1 MAVEASS
8 KPCPY
13 WQLPLFS
20 LGSSCLPSSSSLH
33 CRENQQL
40 QLPTDTY
47 LLSTGA
53 TISTCFP
60 WKSRSYLQCS
70 LPHWSLWVFE
80 CRAKTKALLTSS
92 FLRTTSKRNIMQW
105 TWKTVGSKS
114 KSSSC
119 HLTSLDSHLLRT
131 HGGQPWCRHRGRWGH
146 ADLPCHLVHVVHTT
160 CVGCHGYTD
169 VHVIVV
175 HAGACLLPKMWWGL
189 LWKHAIARNGKSN
202 VSDLE
207 CWSH

>member
-1 MAVEASS
+1 M
-8 KPCPY
+8 
-13 WQLPLFS
+13 
-20 LGSSCLPSSSSLH
+20 
-33 CRENQQL
+33 R
-40 QLPTDTY
+40 
-47 LLSTGA
+47 
-53 TISTCFP
+53 FP
-60 WKSRSYLQCS
+60 RKSRSNYTCLATVVLGQNGKFRCKKCS
-70 LPHWSLWVFE
+70 LPHRSPWLSE
-80 CRAKTKALLTSS
+80 CRAKNKAFSTSS
-92 FLRTTSKRNIMQW
+92 FLKRTSKRNVMAYSSYSPTQR
-105 TWKTVGSKS
+105 TWKTTGSQR

-119 HLTSLDSHLLRT
+119 RLKSLNSHLLRT

-169 VHVIVV
+169 VHVIIV

-189 LWKHAIARNGKSN
+189 LWKHATARNGKSN